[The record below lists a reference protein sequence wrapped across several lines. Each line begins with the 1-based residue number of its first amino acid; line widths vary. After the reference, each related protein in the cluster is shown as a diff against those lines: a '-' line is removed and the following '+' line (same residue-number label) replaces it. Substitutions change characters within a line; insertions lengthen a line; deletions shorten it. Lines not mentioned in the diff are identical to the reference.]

1 MEIPRRLSPT
11 PRCLDDRDGV
21 HQIARTRVRDRHD
34 LSLSVTAKKIRVER
48 VRRNADVRRRNAL
61 TRERD
66 VHNALET
73 GAAACGFVLSASPR
87 QVAPTRAGELAA
99 VAAVAGDV
107 LTVAVVTTESSEWV
121 AAALVESG
129 LRAVQLSAGADG
141 PSVAAVQAAAGRRGL
156 RPLVIAAADMPDAGS
171 ADFTLLDA
179 RRPGVYG
186 GTGAALDWRA
196 LAQSALPPKERLV
209 VAGGLTPRNVGEA
222 VAALRPSMVDVCS
235 GTEAAPGVKDEGLL
249 AEFFAA
255 VADADCA
262 RGVPA

>member
-1 MEIPRRLSPT
+1 MTLVKV
-11 PRCLDDRDGV
+11 CG
-21 HQIARTRVRDRHD
+21 
-34 LSLSVTAKKIRVER
+34 
-48 VRRNADVRRRNAL
+48 L

-99 VAAVAGDV
+99 VARDV

-141 PSVAAVQAAAGRRGL
+141 PSVAAVQAAAGRQGL
-156 RPLVIAAADMPDAGS
+156 RPLVIAAADTPDAGS

>member
-1 MEIPRRLSPT
+1 MTLVKV
-11 PRCLDDRDGV
+11 CG
-21 HQIARTRVRDRHD
+21 
-34 LSLSVTAKKIRVER
+34 
-48 VRRNADVRRRNAL
+48 L

-73 GAAACGFVLSASPR
+73 GAAACGFVLSVSPR
-87 QVAPTRAGELAA
+87 QVAPTRAGEL
-99 VAAVAGDV
+99 AAVAGDV

-129 LRAVQLSAGADG
+129 LCAVQLSAGVDG
-141 PSVAAVQAAAGRRGL
+141 PSVAAVQAAAWRRGL
-156 RPLVIAAADMPDAGS
+156 RPLVIAAADTPDAGS
-171 ADFTLLDA
+171 ADLTLLDA

-196 LAQSALPPKERLV
+196 LAQTALPPMERLV

-222 VAALRPSMVDVCS
+222 VAVLRPSMVDVCS

-255 VADADCA
+255 VADADYA